1 MNLTFPNL
9 VELLL
14 ILVIIIAIGIPLFGK
29 IPNTRPFSEID
40 PVEEEFKH
48 LLVRKEELLLS
59 LKELEVDLQADKIS
73 IEDSDA
79 LRSKIEGEAIAI
91 LERIDELKKN
101 KKKHGKSASKN
112 FILA

>member
-1 MNLTFPNL
+1 MNLTFPHL
-9 VELLL
+9 IELLL
-14 ILVIIIAIGIPLFGK
+14 IAMILIVIGIPLFGK
-29 IPNTRPFSEID
+29 LPNTRPFSDID

-59 LKELEVDLQADKIS
+59 LKELEVDLHADKIS

-112 FILA
+112 FLLA

>member
-1 MNLTFPNL
+1 MNLTFTNL

-14 ILVIIIAIGIPLFGK
+14 IAAIIIAIGIPLFGK
-29 IPNTRPFSEID
+29 MPNTRPFSEID

-48 LLVRKEELLLS
+48 LLVRKEEILLS

-73 IEDSDA
+73 IEDSDS
-79 LRSKIEGEAIAI
+79 LRSKLEGEAIKI

-101 KKKHGKSASKN
+101 KKQGVKSPSKN
-112 FILA
+112 FLLA